1 MSSQMA
7 YLATDNSILWNSVGV
22 GSHFG
27 PNSEFIQSI
36 HRSLE
41 QVDTIPQTSTPV
53 IQPTENIAN
62 ILKEK
67 SVQRFGLLID
77 KML

>member
-1 MSSQMA
+1 MSSA
-7 YLATDNSILWNSVGV
+7 IANLAMDSSFMWNSVGV

-36 HRSLE
+36 DRGLQ
-41 QVDTIPQTSTPV
+41 QVATVPQTSTPV
-53 IQPTENIAN
+53 IQPTENISN
-62 ILKEK
+62 ILLEK
-67 SVQRFGLLID
+67 SVQRIGLLID